1 MNNNSWK
8 WNITV
13 AHPLPTGNNSHSA
26 RLIIHSYLIKCWW
39 KSPRARDYAAHM
51 AKTFLSK
58 LDTAGAFGTMC
69 NQSYRNALRELS
81 LSLALWEST
90 DSMSNLRKYHLDRKL
105 CFYFLLETQNIYIY
119 MYVSSLSLN
128 SYSRNHPFSETCQ
141 YVRIFACFIHEIR
154 GCLYRID
161 VIRSGNCMY
170 DAPPRN
176 LVAFGTR
183 LPATKWRK
191 RDV

>member
-119 MYVSSLSLN
+119 
-128 SYSRNHPFSETCQ
+128 
-141 YVRIFACFIHEIR
+141 I
-154 GCLYRID
+154 
-161 VIRSGNCMY
+161 CMY
-170 DAPPRN
+170 LASPWIHIHGTILFPK
-176 LVAFGTR
+176 LVSTYAYLRVLFMKYVAVSIAST
-183 LPATKWRK
+183 W
-191 RDV
+191 